1 MIKLIT
7 GKKGTGKTKILVDMI
22 NNAVKDTNGD
32 LICIEKGA
40 KLTYDISYKVRLVD
54 SDRFAIEGYEAF
66 YGFIAGMFAGNYDI
80 KEIFIDGI
88 LKIGFPATIPRSFSP
103 SPQTT
108 MSCRRALCSLCDT
121 FLKNPIDKLCAI
133 LYNIDCDAQKRTEH
147 HDISTQT
154 TVSPGRRY
162 TAGGL

>member
-80 KEIFIDGI
+80 KEIYVDGI
-88 LKIGFPATIPRSFSP
+88 LKIAGADFDEFGR
-103 SPQTT
+103 
-108 MSCRRALCSLCDT
+108 MLEKL
-121 FLKNPIDKLCAI
+121 DKLTGE
-133 LYNIDCDAQKRTEH
+133 DSSVTF
-147 HDISTQT
+147 
-154 TVSPGRRY
+154 TVSADPSELPTSVTRFID
-162 TAGGL
+162 